1 MTKEETSVTLA
12 KPTILVS
19 KTFTFEASHVLPR
32 HPGKCSRIHGHSWG
46 LEVCMAGPVDPATGF
61 VVDYALLKTLVNEAV
76 ISKVDHT
83 HLGYRSLVGLEPVRE
98 ILASTDVYPSSE
110 NLLVLFAEWIQ
121 DHMTL
126 INWPPEVR
134 LHSLTLNETCTSEAT
149 LVL

>member
-46 LEVCMAGPVDPATGF
+46 LKVCVEGPVDPETGF
-61 VVDYALLKTLVNEAV
+61 VVDYARLKGLVNEAV
-76 ISKVDHT
+76 IDKVDHS
-83 HLGYRSLVGLEPVRE
+83 HLGYRSLVQLDPVRE
-98 ILASTDVYPSSE
+98 IRPSTNIYPTSE

-126 INWPPEVR
+126 INWPPEVH